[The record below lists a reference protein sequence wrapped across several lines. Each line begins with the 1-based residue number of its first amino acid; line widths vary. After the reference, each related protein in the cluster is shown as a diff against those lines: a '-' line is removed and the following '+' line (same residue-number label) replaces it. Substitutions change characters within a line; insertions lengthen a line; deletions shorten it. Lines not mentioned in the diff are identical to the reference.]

1 MRLDN
6 SNSALT
12 EQIWQQFQRDNPG
25 ATWADFRMQFPPN
38 VEVTQQ
44 SGPMG
49 TVWVPVTPP
58 PTSTPA
64 PNVVPGTDGF
74 DALAYVQQS
83 RADDGRYQNQYA
95 DYLQAQNEATAY
107 RDQLGSG
114 LHDAADADVWQ
125 AARLNTPIVIRNGQA
140 VDVKNYLQQKY
151 GTFDWTTFLK
161 NNNIADL
168 PDNPQQQASVYKNY
182 LNTLKGY
189 TQSPGLFAGTQ
200 SPTSPTPPVAPVAQ
214 SPAASSFQPAASGS
228 GLLGGSPG
236 SSGNAANSAYGMLY
250 DQNRARS
257 FTTGPAPT
265 VQDSS
270 AWAAQYPS
278 MFL

>member
-1 MRLDN
+1 MPMLN
-6 SNSALT
+6 NANPTLT
-12 EQIWQQFQRDNPG
+12 EEVWQQFQRDNPG
-25 ATWADFRMQFPPN
+25 ATWAQFRQAFPINAEVVQQAGPN
-38 VEVTQQ
+38 GV
-44 SGPMG
+44 S
-49 TVWVPVTPP
+49 WVAAPP
-58 PTSTPA
+58 PAQAPA
-64 PNVVPGTDGF
+64 PDLNPLSPNFSGVD
-74 DALAYVQQS
+74 YVQQA
-83 RADDGRYQNQYA
+83 RANDGWYAGNYA
-95 DYLQAQNEATAY
+95 DYLKAQGEATAM
-107 RDQLGSG
+107 RDQLGAG
-114 LHDAADADVWQ
+114 LYDSADNDVWQ

-278 MFL
+278 MFR

>member
-83 RADDGRYQNQYA
+83 RADDQRYAGQYA
-95 DYLQAQNEATAY
+95 DYLQAQNAATAY
-107 RDQLGSG
+107 RDQLGNG
-114 LHDAADADVWQ
+114 LYDAADADVWQ

-140 VDVKNYLQQKY
+140 VDVKDYLNQKY
-151 GTFDWTTFLK
+151 GTYDWITFLK
-161 NNNIADL
+161 NNNVANL
-168 PDNPQQQASVYKNY
+168 PDNPNQQASVYRDYMK
-182 LNTLKGY
+182 TLQGFSP
-189 TQSPGLFAGTQ
+189 TQAPGLFAT
-200 SPTSPTPPVAPVAQ
+200 PVATAAPTPAPV
-214 SPAASSFQPAASGS
+214 PGTSSFQPAASGS

-270 AWAAQYPS
+270 AWQAQYPS
-278 MFL
+278 MFR